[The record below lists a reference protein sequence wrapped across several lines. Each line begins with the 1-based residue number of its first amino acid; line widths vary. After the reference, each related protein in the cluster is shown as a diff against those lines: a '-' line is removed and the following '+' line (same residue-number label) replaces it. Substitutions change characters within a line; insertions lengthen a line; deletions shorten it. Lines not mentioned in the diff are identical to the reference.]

1 MLAYTFSTGHTVGM
15 SETTTAVSGEKGV
28 MEHLSTPWRWDYIR
42 GQRKLAGCLFCLADA
57 GDEAGIVARSEHVY
71 VILNRY
77 PYNNGHLMIAPY
89 AHLASLENL
98 TDSVQIDFMRTTKC
112 ALKCLREVYQPA
124 GFNMGANIGAVAGAG
139 VAAHFHWHIVPR
151 WAGDSSFMTITAA
164 ARVLPETLPDTAR
177 KLREAWS
184 QNSDA
189 QVSPNG

>member
-1 MLAYTFSTGHTVGM
+1 MG
-15 SETTTAVSGEKGV
+15 ETETMGASGAKGA
-28 MEHLSTPWRWDYIR
+28 MDHLSAPWRWDYIR
-42 GQRKLAGCLFCLADA
+42 GEKKLAGCLFCLADA

-89 AHLASLENL
+89 AHLASLEDL
-98 TDSVQIDFMRTTKC
+98 TDAEQVDFMCTAKR
-112 ALKCLREVYQPA
+112 ALRSLREVYQPA

-177 KLREAWS
+177 KLRAAWGRS
-184 QNSDA
+184 SDA
-189 QVSPNG
+189 QVSTDG